1 MWRIQAMARHS
12 STAILRYLDDSH
24 HSRLQD
30 IAAEA
35 ALSNRLEELQHQV
48 DALQA
53 AGQPHLPLPAAPPEA
68 LPIELA
74 PQDLLTEPPRQT
86 LFTAA
91 PGDTAL
97 CLPFVISTHRT
108 GRAHKRDPSN
118 PSFALCGWAWAASGA
133 YRLSVDPFGPEP
145 SLAVPYCRACSSKE
159 AHAEEDALSDSGSD
173 A

>member
-1 MWRIQAMARHS
+1 MARHS

-53 AGQPHLPLPAAPPEA
+53 AGQQPLPLPAAPPDV

-74 PQDLLTEPPRQT
+74 PQDLLTEPPKQV
-86 LFTAA
+86 LFQEA
-91 PGDTAL
+91 PSPTEL
-97 CLPFVISTHRT
+97 CLPYVVSTHKS
-108 GRAHKRDPSN
+108 GRAHKRDPRS

-133 YRLSVDPFGPEP
+133 FRLCVDPYGPEP
-145 SLAVPYCRACSSKE
+145 SLAVPYCRACSSRETKE
-159 AHAEEDALSDSGSD
+159 DEDAQSDSGSD